1 MIWYNEEEGG
11 KTDDYAD
18 SKRQNKRSDLY
29 IYNADV
35 WVVHNCTI
43 FLCSLDLG
51 NIVPRGDPLNV
62 SVKFVAKN
70 DHLPE

>member
-29 IYNADV
+29 IMPMY
-35 WVVHNCTI
+35 
-43 FLCSLDLG
+43 G
-51 NIVPRGDPLNV
+51 
-62 SVKFVAKN
+62 
-70 DHLPE
+70 